1 MVSFTLLSPLR
12 FRAPFPEGLGPKPA
26 VRTPVF
32 SLNRSQSG
40 FSLVEVVLA
49 VAVVSFSLLPMV
61 ALLPTGLE
69 SVRESANDT
78 ALGAILEKARAELN
92 QAAWSDVSSRLNGR
106 QWFFDESGKHLP
118 AGAASPGAYY
128 LLRFVVNPAQVQG
141 AAPLFE
147 NSARRVTLEVR
158 YPVFA
163 PANNQKTQLIALLAA
178 RQSSR

>member
-1 MVSFTLLSPLR
+1 MAAKR
-12 FRAPFPEGLGPKPA
+12 C
-26 VRTPVF
+26 
-32 SLNRSQSG
+32 QSG

-49 VAVVSFSLLPMV
+49 VGVVSFSLLPML

-69 SVRESANDT
+69 SVRESANET
-78 ALGAILEKARAELN
+78 ALGAIVAKARAELN
-92 QAAWSDVSSRLNGR
+92 QAAWSDVSSNLNGN
-106 QWFFDESGKHLP
+106 QWFFDESGKFL
-118 AGAASPGAYY
+118 AGGAASPGAHY
-128 LLRFVVNPAQVQG
+128 LLQFGVNSAQVEG

-163 PANNQKTQLIALLAA
+163 PAGNQKTQLIALLAA